1 MSTITATPL
10 NLKDRLKAKERELK
24 AAARAES
31 AASSKARLAKIAAKE
46 QELAAIRN
54 APIIAKLG
62 ALFDANLAKVVRIGD
77 RYHVACLRINA
88 TIDRLNGK
96 TGSIRSVAS
105 HTAIRGTAKV
115 ILADGTELVA
125 PNTNL
130 VMQQVRLLH
139 GKPPIQGAFSA
150 VAEAAKFNLTLLRA

>member
-1 MSTITATPL
+1 MNAITATPL

-24 AAARAES
+24 AAARVES

-54 APIIAKLG
+54 APIIAKL
-62 ALFDANLAKVVRIGD
+62 ADLFDANLELVVRVGD
-77 RYHVACLRINA
+77 RRHTACLRINA

-96 TGSIRSVAS
+96 TGSPRSVSA
-105 HTAIRGTAKV
+105 HTAIRGTAKA
-115 ILADGTELVA
+115 ILPDGTELFA
-125 PNTNL
+125 PNTNA

-150 VAEAAKFNLTLLRA
+150 KAEALKFGVQLLHA